1 MTRPIETL
9 ADAIDLY
16 DQDANAVTVKHE
28 LFDGDNR
35 GVIEVEWSVPGQMA
49 LSAQVTDLDVATYY
63 LKHGNQIVADAN
75 NHELQKLRIPMG
87 ARVTKAVVT
96 GRVAKAGSGTITPQW
111 IGATTGTV
119 EAMSA
124 IPAAAAIN
132 DELSALG
139 TLLTTGLTEE
149 PLYIAVDI
157 ASDVVTAGA
166 FRLVVEYDRN
176 Y

>member
-9 ADAIDLY
+9 ADAITLY
-16 DQDANAVTVKHE
+16 DDAENAVVVRHE
-28 LFDGDNR
+28 LFDGENR

-49 LSAQVTDLDVATYY
+49 LSGQVTDLDVGTYY

-75 NHELQKLRIPMG
+75 NHELQKVKIPMG

-96 GRVAKAGSGTITPQW
+96 GRVTKVGSGSITPQW
-111 IGATTGTV
+111 IGANTGTV

-124 IPAAAAIN
+124 MPAAAAIN

-139 TLLTTGLTEE
+139 TLLTTGLAEE
-149 PLYIAVDI
+149 PLYLAVAI

-166 FRLVVEYDRN
+166 FRLLIEYDKN